1 MMTNPHEIII
11 RPILTEKS
19 YDQLADKK
27 YTFLVNPKANKAQIK
42 RAIEEIFDVKVEKV
56 NTIRQLGK
64 VKRMGMY
71 SGRRPS
77 YKKAIVKLT
86 PDSKEIE
93 FFEGMA

>member
-1 MMTNPHEIII
+1 MTNPHEIII

-27 YTFLVNPKANKAQIK
+27 YTYLVNPKANKAQIK

>member
-1 MMTNPHEIII
+1 MTNPYEIII

>member
-1 MMTNPHEIII
+1 MMKSPYDIIVK
-11 RPILTEKS
+11 PIMTEKS
-19 YDQLADKK
+19 YDQLADNK
-27 YTFLVNPKANKAQIK
+27 YTFLVDINAKKPEIK

-56 NTIRQLGK
+56 NTVRQLGK

-77 YKKAIVKLT
+77 YKKAIIKLT
-86 PDSKEIE
+86 PDSKEID

>member
-1 MMTNPHEIII
+1 MMKNPYDIII

-19 YDQLADKK
+19 YDQLADNK
-27 YTFLVNPKANKAQIK
+27 YTFLVHPKANKTQIK

-56 NTIRQLGK
+56 NTVRQLGK
-64 VKRMGMY
+64 IKRMGMY
-71 SGRRPS
+71 SGRQPS
-77 YKKAIVKLT
+77 YKKAIIKLT

>member
-1 MMTNPHEIII
+1 MMKSPYDIII
-11 RPILTEKS
+11 EPIMTEKS
-19 YDQLADKK
+19 YDQLADNK
-27 YTFLVNPKANKAQIK
+27 YTFLVDINAKKPEIK

-64 VKRMGMY
+64 IKRMGMY

-86 PDSKEIE
+86 PDSKEID

>member
-1 MMTNPHEIII
+1 MKNPHEIII

-19 YDQLADKK
+19 YDQLADNK
-27 YTFLVNPKANKAQIK
+27 YTFLVNPKANKAEIK

-77 YKKAIVKLT
+77 YKKAIIKLT
-86 PDSKEIE
+86 PDSKGIE

>member
-1 MMTNPHEIII
+1 MKSPYDIII
-11 RPILTEKS
+11 RPIMTEKS
-19 YDQLADKK
+19 YDQLADNK
-27 YTFLVNPKANKAQIK
+27 YTFLVNPKAKKPEIK

-56 NTIRQLGK
+56 NTVRQLGK

-77 YKKAIVKLT
+77 YKKAIIKLT
-86 PDSKEIE
+86 PDSKEID